1 MYLVASRLI
10 GYLHINCR
18 KKCVLRSIL
27 VSEVLCSL
35 RVTGEV
41 LGRQNQASHLNSG
54 LAKVAKS
61 KNTFP
66 CKFSRESYPR
76 RSEKD

>member
-1 MYLVASRLI
+1 M
-10 GYLHINCR
+10 
-18 KKCVLRSIL
+18 
-27 VSEVLCSL
+27 SEVLCSL